1 MPKPFREREL
11 VRVLS
16 LLGPRIYIYLMA
28 TLVSAIVLGFSFN
41 MVLAFIKMDVMNAA
55 VSGQQ
60 ALLRRALIL
69 AGASFLT
76 GVPLLIGAQYVLAL
90 FEKKA
95 LTETRVKTFQHIVDL
110 PIDNFDQQHSGD
122 LVSRC
127 TNDLNTLGSIYTRL
141 IPSLLFGLVLGLVG
155 ISSVFVLNWQMG
167 ILALGLGLATTWMS
181 TALAKPLRVKST
193 GIQESLS
200 KLTQYLS
207 DILQSLPET
216 KMFHLEETTH
226 TLYREA
232 NQDTARVMIEHA
244 GVQAIY
250 DALNSLISW
259 IRSVGTLAFGLFL
272 LGNGQ
277 VSLGAIVAAIH
288 LQGNASFMFT
298 NLGDF
303 VTNIQRSLAGSTR
316 VFELLSWPKEQA
328 PSRRLQDSED
338 PSSQPPEMVLMRGLN
353 FRYAPADE
361 SRASQEGENLLED
374 VNISIG
380 KGQFVALVG
389 PSGGG
394 KSTLV
399 KILMGLYPVSEGM
412 LAMNGIP
419 LSSYPL
425 QELRNL
431 MAYVPQDAYLFDGTI
446 EENIRYGNPE
456 ASREDV
462 IAAARSAYAHDFIN
476 EQSDG
481 YNTLVGERGAK
492 LSGGQRQRIAIAR
505 ALLKDA
511 PLLLLDE
518 ATSALDSESE
528 AVVQKALE
536 TLMKGRTTIAI
547 AHRLSTI
554 QHADLIYV
562 LKAGRVVEQ
571 GTHHSLLRSSGVY
584 RELYS
589 LQAEGVLEPLA
600 VD

>member
-41 MVLAFIKMDVMNAA
+41 MVLALIKMDVMNAA

-141 IPSLLFGLVLGLVG
+141 IPNLLFGLVLGLVG
-155 ISSVFVLNWQMG
+155 IISVFVLNWQMG

-181 TALAKPLRVKST
+181 TALAKPLRLKST

-232 NQDTARVMIEHA
+232 NQDAARVMIEHA

-303 VTNIQRSLAGSTR
+303 VTNIQRSLAGSAR
-316 VFELLSWPKEQA
+316 VFELLSWPKEQMR
-328 PSRRLQDSED
+328 SRRLPDSEVH
-338 PSSQPPEMVLMRGLN
+338 SSQPPEMVLMRGLN
-353 FRYAPADE
+353 FRYAPADD

-380 KGQFVALVG
+380 RGQFVALVG

-399 KILMGLYPVSEGM
+399 KILMGLYPVNEGM

-425 QELRNL
+425 QELRKL

-476 EQSDG
+476 EQPDG

-589 LQAEGVLEPLA
+589 LQAEGVMEPLA